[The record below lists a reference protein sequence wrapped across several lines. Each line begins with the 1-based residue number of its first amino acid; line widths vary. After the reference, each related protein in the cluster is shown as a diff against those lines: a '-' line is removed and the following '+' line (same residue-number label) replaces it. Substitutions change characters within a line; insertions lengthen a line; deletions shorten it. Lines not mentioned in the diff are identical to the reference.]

1 MKVFIIALAVLI
13 VLFCA
18 ACAGIA
24 WYIAHG
30 RRQTMQGSWDWE
42 QEHVRDAKE
51 LTREMFTDYI
61 VKGSKGEQIHTSYLP
76 ATEPSN
82 RYVILAHGYTDNR
95 YGMIKYAVH
104 YRKLGFNCVLFDER
118 GHGENAKEPCSYSV
132 REVDFL
138 LDVLRDTLERYG
150 KDIVIGL
157 QGESLG
163 SATVLTSLKYDIVRE
178 NVSFAVEDCGFSDIV
193 PIILMVMKRVHVP
206 AFMFGPINLFARMM
220 YGISFKAARPIEAV
234 KGNKI
239 PLLVVHGA
247 EDVFIYPW
255 HGEAIFEAS
264 EGPKE
269 IRMVEKAGHAF
280 SAVVDPDG
288 YYEMLKAFTEKY
300 GK

>member
-1 MKVFIIALAVLI
+1 MKVFIIVLAVLI

-18 ACAGIA
+18 LCAAFA
-24 WYIAHG
+24 WYITHG
-30 RRQTMQGSWDWE
+30 KRQTMQEAWDWE

-51 LTREMFTDYI
+51 LTRDMFTDYI
-61 VKGSKGEQIHTSYLP
+61 VKGSKGEDIHTSLLP
-76 ATEPSN
+76 ACEPSN

-138 LDVLRDTLERYG
+138 LDVLKDTLERYG

-163 SATVLTSLKYDIVRE
+163 SATVLTSLRSGIVRE
-178 NVSFAVEDCGFSDIV
+178 NVRFVVEDCGFADIV
-193 PIILMVMKRVHVP
+193 PIILMCMKMVHVP

-234 KGNKI
+234 KGSRI

-247 EDVFIYPW
+247 EDNFIYPW
-255 HGEAIFEAS
+255 HGKEIFEAA

-269 IRMVEKAGHAF
+269 IRLFEKAGHAQ

-288 YYEMLKAFTEKY
+288 YYEMLKAFIAKNV
-300 GK
+300 

>member
-1 MKVFIIALAVLI
+1 MKVFIIVLAVLI

-18 ACAGIA
+18 LCAAFA
-24 WYIAHG
+24 WYITHG
-30 RRQTMQGSWDWE
+30 RRQTMQESWDWE
-42 QEHVRDAKE
+42 QEHVMDAKE
-51 LTREMFTDYI
+51 LSRDMFTDYI
-61 VKGSKGEQIHTSYLP
+61 VKGSKGEDIHTSFLP
-76 ATEPSN
+76 ACEPSN
-82 RYVILAHGYTDNR
+82 RYMILAHGYTDNR

-104 YRKLGFNCVLFDER
+104 YRKLGFNCVMFDER

-138 LDVLRDTLERYG
+138 LDVLKDTCDRYG
-150 KDIVIGL
+150 RDIVIGL

-178 NVSFAVEDCGFSDIV
+178 NVRFAVEDCGFADIV
-193 PIILMVMKRVHVP
+193 PIILMCMKMVHVP
-206 AFMFGPINLFARMM
+206 AFMFGPINLFARLM

-247 EDVFIYPW
+247 EDNFIYPL
-255 HGEAIFEAS
+255 HGERIYEAS

-269 IRMVEKAGHAF
+269 IRMVAKAGHAQ

-288 YYEMLKAFTEKY
+288 YYEMLRAFIAKTL
-300 GK
+300 